1 MDKKILFTGFVSFVA
16 GVFADRLFEKFGK
29 KTVTKVQFKE
39 PKNEEKNVDLG
50 KLIEPYRGENG
61 KIEGVRCGLVVFALK
76 DADTLMNFDRA
87 CDYCRKVEI
96 AGRATT
102 LPRAGL
108 EQKVAPYFEAL
119 NQKLESVGGKP
130 LVAIKTDHK
139 GYWADTASGKR
150 GPGIA
155 PWIIGFDNASSDI
168 YGGGELCH
176 VRPVMYLEGE

>member
-119 NQKLESVGGKP
+119 NQDGNALQSLHRGP
-130 LVAIKTDHK
+130 
-139 GYWADTASGKR
+139 ASGVIALLQSDRRKHIIFPPSLIFSLSVPCGR
-150 GPGIA
+150 G
-155 PWIIGFDNASSDI
+155 
-168 YGGGELCH
+168 
-176 VRPVMYLEGE
+176 